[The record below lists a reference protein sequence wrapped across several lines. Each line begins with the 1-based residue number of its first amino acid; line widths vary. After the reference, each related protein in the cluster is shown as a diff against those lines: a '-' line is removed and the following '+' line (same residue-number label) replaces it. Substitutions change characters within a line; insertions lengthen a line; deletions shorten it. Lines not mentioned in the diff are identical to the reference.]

1 MHLSSNQSR
10 ALGTVMR
17 LLADANDG
25 DALRDALA
33 VPMLD
38 LLGADHYT
46 SMAWNGQSQRFERF
60 TALNVSQESLRDWDT
75 YFRFVD
81 PLTFRMM
88 LRRGPT
94 LATQIM
100 SQSEL
105 MKSEF
110 FNDFLRREGMHWGV
124 NLYFHDD
131 HTCVGDFRIWRGRE
145 HGQFGHSEL
154 ELLRLMEPAIT
165 SALSRLHWER
175 TSAPAQAT
183 TQCAEDLL
191 ERTGRLSRREAQVA
205 WLVAC
210 GCPDKQIARRLAISY
225 PTVRFHLGN
234 VYRKLRARNRAMLA
248 AAVRAMIDSAHDA
261 SREVERGAN

>member
-10 ALGTVMR
+10 ALASAIG
-17 LLADANDG
+17 LLADANDA
-25 DALRDALA
+25 DALRAALA
-33 VPMLD
+33 APMLD

-46 SMAWNGQSQRFERF
+46 SMAWNEQTHRFERF
-60 TALNVSQESLRDWDT
+60 TALNVSPDSLRDWDA

-81 PLTFRMM
+81 PLTFRLM

-100 SQSEL
+100 SQPEL

-124 NLYFHDD
+124 NIYFHDAR
-131 HTCVGDFRIWRGRE
+131 TCVGDFRIWRSRE
-145 HGQFGHSEL
+145 RGQFGSHEL
-154 ELLRLMEPAIT
+154 ELLRLLEPGIT
-165 SALSRLHWER
+165 SALSRLHWAG
-175 TSAPAQAT
+175 SAAPREAQT
-183 TQCAEDLL
+183 LCAEELL
-191 ERTGRLSRREAQVA
+191 ERRAHLSRREAQAA

-210 GCPDKQIARRLAISY
+210 GCPDKEIARRLGISY

-234 VYRKLRARNRAMLA
+234 VYRKLHAHNRAMLA
-248 AAVRAMIDSAHDA
+248 ARVRALIQADGDA
-261 SREVERGAN
+261 VSRAN